1 MKNIAILTRTY
12 NRPWYFKRCR
22 DSVKKC
28 GLSENQYVIYHEKE
42 NDNYL
47 IENDVQNKIFID
59 VNKFKVDE
67 KPDKTIAKYNLL
79 FNDAYSKIKEEWIFH
94 LDDDNFLHSHG
105 FKPIEKFLDSEHDL
119 IFFRYRNQKLKRTIP
134 SSRFI
139 REKLIKKNHIDTLC
153 FIVKKSLAEKVKWD
167 GYKGG
172 DYKFAEEANKLA
184 KSVKWVD
191 CVIGKRDHLGL
202 GKSDDK
208 SEEVKSEIKPIKI
221 NKKYQYKIK
230 EPSIKRL
237 TTTKHNKPYVG
248 TLVMINSCEKDSA
261 HLKLFKESK
270 LYADIKLDDNFYVIE
285 YYRGATEEKFG
296 KNKLH
301 LVGDEDYSLLH
312 YKTYSMIKW
321 CYKNYEFDK
330 IVKLDCNWMTY
341 DHVGPRTRSRLCSS
355 EKVIN
360 LLYNRHSKN
369 YFGTNGRYFEKKDYV
384 TWMGN
389 KRMPNK
395 LDLPDY
401 MNTKTWYYCGKAY
414 SVSYDFAKFISTTV
428 ASQKIV
434 EEHSTK
440 NDDNYHEFA
449 VEDYMIGRIFEKFLK
464 SKK

>member
-12 NRPWYFKRCR
+12 NRPNYFKRCR
-22 DSVKKC
+22 ESVEKC
-28 GLSENQYVIYHEKE
+28 GLSENHYVIYQEPK
-42 NDNYL
+42 DDYYL

-59 VNKFKVDE
+59 INKLKVDE
-67 KPDKTIAKYNLL
+67 KPNKTVAKYNLL
-79 FNDAYSKIKEEWIFH
+79 FNEAYSKIKEEWIFH

-105 FKPIEKFLDSEHDL
+105 FAPIENLLNSDHDL

-134 SSRFI
+134 SSKFI
-139 REKLIKKNHIDTLC
+139 KNKIIKKNHIDTLC
-153 FIVKKSLAEKVKWD
+153 FIVKKTLAEKVKWD

-172 DYKFAEEANKLA
+172 DYMFAEEANKLA

-191 CVIGKRDHLGL
+191 CVVGKRDHLGL
-202 GKSDDK
+202 GRSDDNIIQQK
-208 SEEVKSEIKPIKI
+208 KIKI
-221 NKKYQYKIK
+221 KIK
-230 EPSIKRL
+230 EPEIKRL
-237 TTTKHNKPYVG
+237 TSIKRQNRPSVG
-248 TLVMINSCEKDSA
+248 TLVMVNSCEKDFA

-270 LYADIKLDDNFYVIE
+270 LYRDLKLDDNFQVIE
-285 YYRGATEEKFG
+285 YYRGANEEKFG
-296 KNKLH
+296 KNKLY

-312 YKTYSMIKW
+312 YKTYGMIKW

-341 DHVGPRTRSRLCSS
+341 DHVGERTRARLCSS
-355 EKVIN
+355 EKVTD
-360 LLYNRHSKN
+360 LLYNRHNKN

-384 TWMGN
+384 TWMEN
-389 KRMPNK
+389 KRMPNQ

-434 EEHSTK
+434 EEHSLK

-449 VEDYMIGRIFEKFLK
+449 VEDYMVGRMFEKFLK